1 MKKILFVCH
10 GNICRSPMAE
20 YVMKYLVEQAQLTD
34 QFLIESAATSTEEI
48 GNPIYPPALKCLQ
61 GHGIMGAQHRARQVT
76 QTDYGHYDF
85 LILMD
90 KNNLRNL
97 RRIIPNDPQGK
108 ISMLLEHVDPA
119 LLGGRSIEVADPW
132 YTNDFETAYRDIL
145 LGCQSLMDELQ

>member
-1 MKKILFVCH
+1 MYKILFVCH
-10 GNICRSPMAE
+10 GNICRSVMAE
-20 YVMKYLVEQAQLTD
+20 FVFKTLAKNSGRGDLFEVN
-34 QFLIESAATSTEEI
+34 SAATSTEEI